1 MRCVIAVAFASF
13 AIVSAAQA
21 LTFKKGEVLGPD
33 GEIYH
38 GASPEQMERLIEKAA
53 AENMPAGVTGNNVFV
68 VVGDKVSF
76 VPISDLRGASQDK
89 QLQIIGDQVVKDIT
103 GNDDV
108 TFEQVKALNEASE
121 ATGQDISEL
130 LSDGGIEGLDDEL
143 VAELEKVASETGMDF
158 DNLIAVNSV
167 LETLP
172 DDQVNQL
179 MDDLG
184 EMIEE
189 GFAEEINETITAL
202 SEIEGGL
209 ENALNFN
216 SLEECQAA
224 GASNCEATAAIMDA
238 NNPN

>member
-1 MRCVIAVAFASF
+1 MRYVIAVAIASF

-53 AENMPAGVTGNNVFV
+53 AEDMPAGVTGNNVFV

-76 VPISDLRGASQDK
+76 IPISDLRGASKDK
-89 QLQIIGDQVVKDIT
+89 QLQIIGDQVVKDVT
-103 GNDDV
+103 GNDDI
-108 TFEQVKALNEASE
+108 TFEQVQALNEASE
-121 ATGQDISEL
+121 ATGQDVSEL

-143 VAELEKVASETGMDF
+143 VAELEKVASETGIDF
-158 DNLIAVNSV
+158 DNLVAVNSV

-184 EMIEE
+184 QMIEE
-189 GFAEEINETITAL
+189 GFAEEINETIAAV

-209 ENALNFN
+209 ENLMKYN
-216 SLEECQAA
+216 SVDECIADGGQNCAETAAAA
-224 GASNCEATAAIMDA
+224 GLE
-238 NNPN
+238 